1 MPYNLDEGKPRVVI
15 VGLGIAGINMALV
28 LKNQLKYDNFV
39 AIEKQSSVGGTWRDN
54 EYPGCSSDVP
64 GHLYSL
70 STETNPNWN
79 TYYISQP
86 EIKAYWERIFMK
98 NNLSNYAAFNTQ
110 LKAVEWQ
117 SKQNCYKLTLL
128 DTNTGASSQCY
139 AEVVIQA
146 VGPFTV
152 PLFPAKVGKL
162 DRFKGPSWHS
172 VRWRHD
178 VKLAGKRV
186 GVFGNGCSAAQ
197 FIPQIAADPSVHVV
211 NFCRTRQWFAEKGQY
226 RYASWI
232 KWLFAHAPLTM
243 RAYRSS
249 IMIRS
254 DLVWFIFQKQNFLLM
269 KLVRLMLTR
278 YMKATAPK
286 EYHDQLIPSYSP
298 GCKRIIIDP
307 GYLAALHQPNIELC
321 WDTVEEIVEDG
332 VKLCTGKLLPLDILI
347 FGTGFKVV
355 DKDIDIQ
362 GVDGLTQEEYF
373 ASKDGPTAYMG
384 TVYPGFPNYFTI
396 TGPNTA
402 TAHASL
408 LFSDEVQAQYIAK
421 LIQPLLNG
429 LTKTLEVKT
438 EAVDRYGV
446 WIQKRLENTIFL
458 DCYSYYRGDD
468 RNNGRNIATFPGLAS
483 LYWWITRKPRWED
496 FIGAEEWS
504 GKKGRAGKMIAGAV
518 RVSARWLGQA
528 MARNTPRAHPHHS
541 LYAWI

>member
-15 VGLGIAGINMALV
+15 VGLGSVAGINMALV

-70 STETNPNWN
+70 STEANPNWN

-86 EIKAYWERIFMK
+86 EIKAYWEGIFMK
-98 NNLSNYAAFNTQ
+98 HNLGNYAAFSTQ

-117 SKQNCYKLTLL
+117 SEQNCHKLTLL

-152 PLFPAKVGKL
+152 PLFPAEVGKL

-232 KWLFAHAPLTM
+232 KWLFAHVPLTM
-243 RAYRSS
+243 RAYHSS

-269 KLVRLMLTR
+269 KLV
-278 YMKATAPK
+278 
-286 EYHDQLIPSYSP
+286 Q
-298 GCKRIIIDP
+298 
-307 GYLAALHQPNIELC
+307 
-321 WDTVEEIVEDG
+321 
-332 VKLCTGKLLPLDILI
+332 
-347 FGTGFKVV
+347 
-355 DKDIDIQ
+355 
-362 GVDGLTQEEYF
+362 
-373 ASKDGPTAYMG
+373 
-384 TVYPGFPNYFTI
+384 
-396 TGPNTA
+396 
-402 TAHASL
+402 
-408 LFSDEVQAQYIAK
+408 
-421 LIQPLLNG
+421 
-429 LTKTLEVKT
+429 
-438 EAVDRYGV
+438 
-446 WIQKRLENTIFL
+446 
-458 DCYSYYRGDD
+458 
-468 RNNGRNIATFPGLAS
+468 LAS
-483 LYWWITRKPRWED
+483 QI
-496 FIGAEEWS
+496 
-504 GKKGRAGKMIAGAV
+504 
-518 RVSARWLGQA
+518 
-528 MARNTPRAHPHHS
+528 
-541 LYAWI
+541 